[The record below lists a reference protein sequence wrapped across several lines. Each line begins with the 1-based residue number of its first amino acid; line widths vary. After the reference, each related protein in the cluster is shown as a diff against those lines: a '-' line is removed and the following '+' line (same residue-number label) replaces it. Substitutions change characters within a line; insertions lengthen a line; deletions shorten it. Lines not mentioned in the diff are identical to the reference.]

1 MQLTR
6 NDIIEQLKDI
16 LLSADERNSAIIETA
31 TEDSR
36 LMADFGFSSVS
47 MLYMVIAIEEV
58 FNIRF
63 EDVGVS
69 DFDTL
74 GDVITYIEHGVCD
87 VGIVGE
93 DTIMEHGKWFHE
105 LLDLNFGKCKF
116 ALEGIKGKDFYEG
129 YTHKIIASKYPNVT
143 KNYFNSK
150 GIDVEIVKIE
160 GSVELAPLLNLS
172 DAIVDIVE
180 TGSTLRENGLEVYE
194 DVAYISTRLI
204 VNTAAIKLK
213 KAEIDELVERIK
225 AQIEE

>member
-1 MQLTR
+1 MIRIALTKGR
-6 NDIIEQLKDI
+6 IEKKAVEILGKAGYDCSELLEKGRKLVFKLGSDDI
-16 LLSADERNSAIIETA
+16 
-31 TEDSR
+31 
-36 LMADFGFSSVS
+36 
-47 MLYMVIAIEEV
+47 EV
-58 FNIRF
+58 
-63 EDVGVS
+63 V
-69 DFDTL
+69 L
-74 GDVITYIEHGVCD
+74 AKAADVITYIEHGVCD

-116 ALEGIKGKDFYEG
+116 ALAGIKGKNFYEG

-143 KNYFNSK
+143 KNYFNNK

-160 GSVELAPLLNLS
+160 GSVELAPILNLS

-213 KAEIDELVERIK
+213 KQEIDEFVDRIS
-225 AQIEE
+225 AQIEKD

>member
-1 MQLTR
+1 MIRIALTKGR
-6 NDIIEQLKDI
+6 IEKKAVEMLAAAGYDCSELIEKGRKLIFKLGEDDI
-16 LLSADERNSAIIETA
+16 
-31 TEDSR
+31 
-36 LMADFGFSSVS
+36 
-47 MLYMVIAIEEV
+47 EV
-58 FNIRF
+58 
-63 EDVGVS
+63 V
-69 DFDTL
+69 L
-74 GDVITYIEHGVCD
+74 AKAADVITYIEHGVCD

-116 ALEGIKGKDFYEG
+116 ALAGIKGKDFYEG

-160 GSVELAPLLNLS
+160 GSVELAPLLNLA

-225 AQIEE
+225 AQIEQ

>member
-1 MQLTR
+1 MIRIALTKGR
-6 NDIIEQLKDI
+6 IEKKAVEILAKAGYDCSELLEKGRKLVFKLGNDDIEVVLAK
-16 LLSADERNSAIIETA
+16 AA
-31 TEDSR
+31 
-36 LMADFGFSSVS
+36 
-47 MLYMVIAIEEV
+47 
-58 FNIRF
+58 
-63 EDVGVS
+63 
-69 DFDTL
+69 
-74 GDVITYIEHGVCD
+74 DVITYIEHGVCD

-116 ALEGIKGKDFYEG
+116 ALAGIKGKNFYEG

-160 GSVELAPLLNLS
+160 GSVELAPILNLS

-213 KAEIDELVERIK
+213 KQEIDEFVKRIS
-225 AQIEE
+225 AQIEK